1 MKRGERVN
9 KLAELPFVH
18 TLDDLLHG
26 VAQAVFKEPGG
37 PVENFLHGTWL
48 GHPLHPVLTD
58 IPVGAWTAGAVLD
71 IAESATGNSGLG
83 SGADLAIGVGLAGA
97 SSAAL
102 AGLADWGR
110 MGSGD
115 TKRVGALHAALNIT
129 ATVLYLLSLFARKG
143 GNRGT
148 GKLLAFT
155 GYGIAGFS
163 AYLGGHM
170 VFAEQIGVDH
180 TADKP
185 KPEKFTSVLPEAEL
199 MEGQLRRVD
208 VDGAQVL
215 LTRYGGRIY
224 AISDVCSHLGCSL
237 AEGHLEGESVRCDCH
252 GSRYA
257 LQDGKVLDGPS
268 AYFQPAYKT
277 RIYGGQI
284 QVGSEL

>member
-1 MKRGERVN
+1 MKREERVN
-9 KLAELPFVH
+9 KLGELPFVEA
-18 TLDDLLHG
+18 LQGILHK

-37 PVENFLHGTWL
+37 AVENFLHGTWL

-71 IAESATGNSGLG
+71 AAELATGNRGMG

-97 SSAAL
+97 GSAAV

-110 MGSGD
+110 MGSGEA
-115 TKRVGALHAALNIT
+115 KKVGALHAGLNVT
-129 ATVLYLLSLFARKG
+129 ASLLYLLSLLARKG
-143 GNRGT
+143 GKRGL
-148 GKLLAFT
+148 GKLLSFT

-163 AYLGGHM
+163 AYLGGHL
-170 VFAEQIGVDH
+170 VFSEQIGVDH

-185 KPEKFTSVLPEAEL
+185 KPEKFTSVMPEGEL
-199 MEGQLRRVD
+199 MEGELRRVEVGD
-208 VDGAQVL
+208 AQVL

-224 AISDVCSHLGCSL
+224 AMSDICSHLGCSL
-237 AEGHLEGESVRCDCH
+237 AQGHLEGDSVRCDCH

-257 LQDGKVLDGPS
+257 LEDGKVLDGPS
-268 AYFQPAYKT
+268 AYYQPAYKT

-284 QVGSEL
+284 QVGGLR